1 MARVIPEGATLVQE
15 GLYVYE
21 SIFTMNGTLYT
32 KWKLYSAEGYC
43 FYDLQIPEN
52 YDEDGNLLPADQRVY
67 YQYMIMLKNEEY
79 VANNIIS
86 VPIEEGYEIVNKP
99 VDTETI

>member
-1 MARVIPEGATLVQE
+1 MARVIPEGATLIKE

-21 SIFTMNGTLYT
+21 YESTLGSST
-32 KWKLYSAEGYC
+32 ITIWELYSADGYC
-43 FYDLQIPEN
+43 FYDLEIPEN
-52 YDEDGNLLPADQRVY
+52 YDEEGNLKPANERVY
-67 YQYMIMLKNEEY
+67 YQYSIMRKDEDY

-86 VPIEEGYEIVNKP
+86 VPIEEGYEIANEP